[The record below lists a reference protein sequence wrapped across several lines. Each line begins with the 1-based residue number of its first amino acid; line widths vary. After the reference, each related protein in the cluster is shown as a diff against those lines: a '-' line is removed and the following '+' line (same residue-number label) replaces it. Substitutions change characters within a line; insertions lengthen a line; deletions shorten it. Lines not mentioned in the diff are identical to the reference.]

1 MKVLFF
7 YNGSY
12 PRGMAMTR
20 RLHLYAKALQEAG
33 SQVEIVV
40 PGRRGSDNQQY
51 EGVPY
56 RVLASP
62 VVGRSYWMRQALGA
76 FWALMYARTCK
87 CWSRQGKLIFLCG
100 FGWWTSLCMLI
111 TLRFS
116 GGKSILE
123 VNENPYAPEGGRLD
137 PAWLRS
143 WRRFLVLRLVFPLAN
158 GFVVI
163 SEKLET
169 LVRRHKR
176 SAAQILRVPV
186 LANCDETFE
195 QVNGSPPDK
204 VATNGSPYLLHAG
217 ALSETKDGVLAVFEA
232 FAQVNEV
239 VPLDFYL
246 TSPVM
251 APALARKVEALLEKS
266 GLTQRVHFTGLLST
280 QALAQLRRGSALAVV
295 NKPLNWQ
302 NSYNFPTKLAEY
314 LSDGIPLVISSGG
327 EMARFLQ
334 HEKHALVVRP
344 NDAADLAHCMLRILK
359 EPELAASLS
368 LAGKEL
374 AEESLHYQKHSPA
387 LYAFFRRVAHPK
399 VLLL

>member
-20 RLHLYAKALQEAG
+20 RLQLYAKALQESG
-33 SQVEIVV
+33 SQVEVVV
-40 PGRRGSDNQQY
+40 PGRRGCNNQQY

-76 FWALMYARTCK
+76 FWALMYARTCRR
-87 CWSRQGKLIFLCG
+87 WSRQGKLIFLCG
-100 FGWWTSLCMLI
+100 FGWWASFCML
-111 TLRFS
+111 TSLRFS

-137 PAWLRS
+137 PLWLRIM
-143 WRRFLVLRLVFPLAN
+143 RRWLVLHLVFPLAN

-163 SEKLET
+163 SEKLEN
-169 LVRRHKR
+169 LVRRYKR

-195 QVNGSPPDK
+195 QGADCPPDT
-204 VATNGSPYLLHAG
+204 VLTNGNPYMLHAG
-217 ALSETKDGVLAVFEA
+217 ALSETKDGVMAVFEA
-232 FAQVNEV
+232 FTQVNTV
-239 VPLDFYL
+239 VRFDFYL
-246 TSPVM
+246 TSSAM
-251 APALARKVEALLEKS
+251 APKLARRVEDMLQQNDLK
-266 GLTQRVHFTGLLST
+266 QRVHFTGLLSP
-280 QALAQLRRGSALAVV
+280 QALALLRKGSALAVI
-295 NKPLNWQ
+295 NKPMNRQ
-302 NSYNFPTKLAEY
+302 NAYNFPTKLAEY
-314 LSDGIPLVISSGG
+314 LSDGIPLVVSSGG
-327 EMARFLQ
+327 EMARYLEHGKQ
-334 HEKHALVVRP
+334 ALVARP
-344 NDAADLAHCMLRILK
+344 NDAADLATCMLRILK

-368 LAGKEL
+368 LGGKAL
-374 AEESLHYQKHSPA
+374 AKEGLHYQQHSPA
-387 LYAFFRRVAHPK
+387 LFTFFRRVAHPK